1 MLLDQ
6 SIDARA
12 RIDALGAK
20 VNGYLGNLGRLGR
33 WTGPVFDALA
43 LRDAFEND
51 DYDRAAGIC
60 TGILI
65 AEAVG
70 YLVTVGLV
78 GIGVGVLPAVIT
90 AAVLAGVASYVGPQV
105 YEAGRPIL
113 DWLGRLIPDFVWQGF
128 DSATRAIF
136 RRDPLTLDLDGDGLE
151 TLPASG
157 GVLFDHDGDGV
168 ATGTGW
174 VYRDDGFLVWD
185 RNGNGLIDSGR
196 ELFGDS
202 TLKSNGQLAVDGFDA
217 LADLDVN
224 ADGKVDALDPNFSN
238 LRVWRDLD
246 QDGITDAGEL
256 STLASLGITGF
267 NTAKTAN
274 NQVLPDGNRI
284 ADLGTYIKSDGSTA
298 TMGDVGEMADI
309 DLSEDTF
316 HRRFSDQIPLT
327 AQAETL
333 PNMQASGL
341 VRDMREAASL
351 QTTEGGAFA
360 TSLSSY
366 AGLTTRPAQLAAL
379 DGLVHAWADTSAI
392 TTLVDD
398 ARAAAVPDAQNQAER
413 YRLSFGNESPINLA
427 APINAGESRIVTV
440 NGQPVTVYGLVDGDQ
455 WGYTQAALDWIRTL
469 ETLEAFNGRN
479 FVDLSP
485 TANHGGTGFS
495 VHSTINNGGVTETVY
510 AVGLNG
516 AQLSLLERSYDA
528 LSVSIYEALVLQT
541 RLKPY
546 LDGVELTLAETG
558 ISAVFTGLT
567 DHYATVKQSDLV
579 NALTDLAELAR
590 YSGASLQSLGWD
602 ALALQRAEF
611 EPNQS
616 NPAVQT
622 LMTELGVSFVSG
634 SKYGGAAH
642 ETFFGGGAADI
653 LYGGD
658 GIDLLS
664 GADGNDT
671 LQGELGD
678 DLLDGGAGNDYFRG
692 GRGSDTYVFGP
703 GDGQDEIE
711 NYDWWNSAPEADWQT
726 AIDVLQFKSGISPAN
741 VSAARAGADLL
752 LTVGG
757 GSDQVRVEAYFAND
771 STTLG
776 FGVDEIRFV
785 DGTVW
790 TDAEIRDFVTQ
801 GTAGND
807 LLIGFA
813 DGDDAIDGLAGN
825 DQIQGRAGNDV
836 LDGGD
841 GQDLLTGDAGDDTLR
856 GGAGIDSLSGSDG
869 NDVLL
874 GGDGDDG
881 TAHWSQGGNNGGGLY
896 GGLGDDVLDGGLGTD
911 FMEGGLGNDTY
922 KFGRGYGADLVN
934 NFDLW
939 WGTTQAQADAET
951 DVLLF
956 NPDVLPADVTA
967 RRSGNHLLLS
977 INGTADSIRITEYFQ
992 GDTTQNP
999 TSIDEVRFDDGTVWT
1014 RAMIRTRVLEGT
1026 AAGETITGFLDDDTF
1041 FGLAGDDVLYGRAG
1055 NDVIDGGDGR
1065 DTLQGEDGN
1074 DVLLAGPGDN
1084 EGVYGGAGDD
1094 TLDGGPGTDYLK
1106 GNTGSDTYL
1115 FGRGDGQDQVR
1126 NYDEWNGVPEADSAT
1141 TLDVVRFKAGVLPSE
1156 VRVQRS
1162 SDHLVLS
1169 ITGTTDQITI
1179 LSYFSGNRIDN
1190 EVRVD
1195 EIRFEDGTIWNGATV
1210 AALLFAGTSGGD
1222 SINGLLSDDTITG
1235 QAGDDYL
1242 YGGPGN
1248 DTIDGGDGRDSLSGE
1263 AGNDVLRAG
1272 AGDNESL
1279 SGGDGDDLLE
1289 GGAGTD
1295 ALNGNRGSDTYLFGR
1310 GDGQDTITNYDYWN
1324 GSPETDAAT
1333 TTDLVLFKPDVLP
1346 TEVLAR
1352 RASNNLVLSITG
1364 TSDQMTLLNYFWNDT
1379 TAHNYRVDE
1388 IRFDGGTVWDAA
1400 TVRSLVLA
1408 GTANGETLIGFADLN
1423 DTIDGAGGVDYLYGR
1438 AGADTLRGG
1447 DGDDSLSGENGDD
1460 TLEGGAGA
1468 DYLGGDAGNDVL
1480 DGGAGNDL
1488 LRGVTGSDTYLFGRG
1503 DGQDTLRN
1511 YDWWNGTPEA
1521 DAATATDVL
1530 LFKAG
1535 VTPADVIGQRNSNS
1549 LLVTIAGTSD
1559 SVNLQEYFSGG
1570 TTANNVRVDEIR
1582 FADGTAVWEFLAGD
1596 AAANTLVGTSAN
1608 DWLQG
1613 DAGAD
1618 QLQGGAG
1625 HDLLNGGTGND
1636 TMTGGAGN
1644 DVYVVDST
1652 SDVTTENAS
1661 EGTDTVYSAVTLT
1674 LAANVEN
1681 LVLTGTAALN
1691 GTGNTLANTLTGNAA
1706 NNTLSGG
1713 TGADALRGGAG
1724 DDTYVVDNTGDTVVE
1739 NAGEGTDLVQS
1750 SVTYTLAANVENLT
1764 LTGTSAINATGNASN
1779 NTLTGN
1785 SANNTLTGNDGDDW
1799 LDGGSGS
1806 DTMRGGLGNDT
1817 YVVAQTGDVVTEN
1830 ANEGTD
1836 TVRSSITYTL
1846 GSNLENLTLTGTTAI
1861 NGTGNT
1867 LANVL
1872 TGNSANNTL
1881 TGNAGDDWLEGL
1893 AGSDTMRGGAGND
1906 TYVVTET
1913 GDIVTENAN
1922 EGSDTVR
1929 ASITYTLGSNVENV
1943 ILTGTAALNATGN
1956 TLANALTG
1964 NSAANSL
1971 TGNAGADTLDGG
1983 AGADTL
1989 TGGTGNDTYLLGR
2002 GYGVDTVVEN
2012 DSTAG
2017 NTDVATFLAGV
2028 AHDQVWFLRSGNNLE
2043 ASIIGTA
2050 DAFILKDW
2058 YLGTQY
2064 RAEQFKTTDG
2074 NKTLLEANVQNLVNA
2089 MASFG
2094 PPAAGQT
2101 TLPPDYQ
2108 TALAPVIAANW
2119 Q

>member
-1 MLLDQ
+1 MPLG
-6 SIDARA
+6 SGAVTVAFGYMKIDELVAEAELKNWAPSQLAIELGKEVANAAVTQAAAFTGVFKSLVAKGLSPGGIALRA
-12 RIDALGAK
+12 GLGAASLS
-20 VNGYLGNLGRLGR
+20 VLFLAGWEAGTFIYENHDYFRSGYFLDDLEPIIRAVEIAFRLGASAR
-33 WTGPVFDALA
+33 
-43 LRDAFEND
+43 
-51 DYDRAAGIC
+51 
-60 TGILI
+60 
-65 AEAVG
+65 
-70 YLVTVGLV
+70 GL
-78 GIGVGVLPAVIT
+78 
-90 AAVLAGVASYVGPQV
+90 
-105 YEAGRPIL
+105 
-113 DWLGRLIPDFVWQGF
+113 
-128 DSATRAIF
+128 
-136 RRDPLTLDLDGDGLE
+136 RDPLTLDLDSDGLE
-151 TLPASG
+151 TLPVSA
-157 GVLFDHDGDGV
+157 GVLFDHDADGIV
-168 ATGTGW
+168 TGTGW
-174 VYRDDGFLVWD
+174 VYRDDGLLVWD

-217 LADLDVN
+217 LADLDAN
-224 ADGKVDALDPNFSN
+224 ADGKVDGLDPNFAN

-256 STLASLGITGF
+256 SSLSSLGIAGF

-284 ADLGTYIKSDGSTA
+284 ADLGTYIKSDGSSA

-316 HRRFSDQIPLT
+316 NRRFSDQIPLT

-333 PNMQASGL
+333 PSMQASGL

-351 QTTEGGAFA
+351 QTTEGSAFA
-360 TSLSSY
+360 ASLFSY
-366 AGLTTRPAQLAAL
+366 TGLTTRAAQLAAL
-379 DGLVHAWADTSAI
+379 DGLVHAWADTSTI
-392 TTLVDD
+392 TTLVAV
-398 ARAAAVPDAQNQAER
+398 ARAAAVPDAQNQTKR
-413 YRLSFGNESPINLA
+413 YRFSFGNESPIDLA
-427 APINAGESRIVTV
+427 APINAGESQVVTV
-440 NGQPVTVYGLVDGDQ
+440 NGQTVTVYGLVDGDQ

-485 TANHGGTGFS
+485 TANHGGTGFGVYSTSSNETTYS
-495 VHSTINNGGVTETVY
+495 VGFN
-510 AVGLNG
+510 AV
-516 AQLSLLERSYDA
+516 QLALLLQAYDA
-528 LSVSIYEALVLQT
+528 VKVSVYEALVLQT
-541 RLKPY
+541 RLKVY
-546 LDGVELTLAETG
+546 IEGVQLTVSEVGVSAEFSNLIAQHTAIKEG
-558 ISAVFTGLT
+558 
-567 DHYATVKQSDLV
+567 DLV
-579 NALTDLAELAR
+579 KALADLGDLAR
-590 YSGASLQSLGWD
+590 YAGVRLQSLGWD
-602 ALALQRAEF
+602 SLAFQRAEF

-616 NPAVQT
+616 NPAVQA

-634 SKYGGAAH
+634 SRYGGAAH
-642 ETFFGGGAADI
+642 ETFFGGAAADS

-664 GADGNDT
+664 GSAGNDS
-671 LQGELGD
+671 LSGELGD

-726 AIDVLQFKSGISPAN
+726 AVDVLQFKAGITPGDVAATRSGS
-741 VSAARAGADLL
+741 DLL
-752 LTVGG
+752 LTLAG

-771 STTLG
+771 ATSLG

-790 TDAEIRDFVTQ
+790 TDAEIRGFVTQ

-807 LLIGFA
+807 VLIGFA
-813 DGDDAIDGLAGN
+813 DGDDVIDGLAGD
-825 DQIQGRAGNDV
+825 DQIQGRAGDDV

-841 GQDLLTGDAGDDTLR
+841 GQDILSGEAGDDTLR
-856 GGAGIDSLSGSDG
+856 GGAGIDSLSGADG
-869 NDVLL
+869 NDLLL

-881 TAHWSQGGNNGGGLY
+881 TAHWSQGGNNGGGMY
-896 GGLGDDVLDGGLGTD
+896 GGAGDDDLDGGPGAD

-922 KFGRGYGADLVN
+922 RFGRGYGADIVN

-951 DVLLF
+951 DVLVF
-956 NPDVLPADVTA
+956 NADVLPGDVTA

-977 INGTADSIRITEYFQ
+977 INGTTDSIRISEYFQ

-999 TSIDEVRFDDGTVWT
+999 TSIDELRFDDGTVWT

-1041 FGLAGDDVLYGRAG
+1041 FGLGGDDVLYGRAG
-1055 NDVIDGGDGR
+1055 NDLIDGGDGR

-1094 TLDGGPGTDYLK
+1094 TLDGGSGTDYLK

-1141 TLDVVRFKAGVLPSE
+1141 TLDVLRFKAGVLPSE
-1156 VRVQRS
+1156 VALRRS
-1162 SDHLVLS
+1162 SDHLILS
-1169 ITGTTDQITI
+1169 IAGTTDEMTL
-1179 LSYFSGNRIDN
+1179 LSYFWQNRIDN
-1190 EVRVD
+1190 EVRID
-1195 EIRFEDGTIWNGATV
+1195 EIRFEDGTIWDGSAVT
-1210 AALLFAGTSGGD
+1210 ARLFAGTSGGD
-1222 SINGLLSDDTITG
+1222 SISGLISNDTITG

-1242 YGGPGN
+1242 YGGPGD

-1272 AGDNESL
+1272 PGDNESL

-1289 GGAGTD
+1289 GGAGID
-1295 ALNGNRGSDTYLFGR
+1295 ALNANRGSDTYLFGR

-1333 TTDLVLFKPDVLP
+1333 TTDVVLFKPDVLP
-1346 TEVLAR
+1346 AEVLAR
-1352 RASNNLVLSITG
+1352 RSSNNLVLSITG
-1364 TSDQMTLLNYFWNDT
+1364 TSDQVTLLNYFWNDT

-1423 DTIDGAGGVDYLYGR
+1423 DTIDGGGGADYLYGR

-1447 DGDDSLSGENGDD
+1447 DSDDSLSGEDGDD

-1521 DAATATDVL
+1521 DAATTTDVL

-1535 VTPADVIGQRNSNS
+1535 VTPGDVIGQRNSNS
-1549 LLVTIAGTSD
+1549 LLITIAGTSD

-1582 FADGTAVWEFLAGD
+1582 FADGTAVWEFVAGD
-1596 AAANTLVGTSAN
+1596 ANANTLVGTSAN

-1661 EGTDTVYSAVTLT
+1661 EGTDTVYSSVTLT

-1691 GTGNTLANTLTGNAA
+1691 GTGNSLANTLTGNAA

-1713 TGADALRGGAG
+1713 TGADSLRGGAG

-1750 SVTYTLAANVENLT
+1750 SVTYTLAANVETLT
-1764 LTGTSAINATGNASN
+1764 LTGSSAISGTGNAAN

-1836 TVRSSITYTL
+1836 LVRSSITYTL

-1867 LANVL
+1867 LNNVL

-1893 AGSDTMRGGAGND
+1893 AGSDTMRGGAGDD

-1913 GDIVTENAN
+1913 GDVVTENAN
-1922 EGSDTVR
+1922 QGTDTVR

-1964 NSAANSL
+1964 NLAANSL

-1983 AGADTL
+1983 AGTDSL

-2002 GYGVDTVVEN
+2002 GHGTDTLVEN
-2012 DSTAG
+2012 DATAG
-2017 NTDVATFLAGV
+2017 NTDIAKFLAGV

-2074 NKTLLEANVQNLVNA
+2074 NRTLLEANVQNLVNA
-2089 MASFG
+2089 MASFA
-2094 PPAAGQT
+2094 PPAMGQT